1 MYKISLKLVALFF
14 FLLVSQLLL
23 GQSVRVFGFVSNQN
37 DEVVEG
43 VSIEYKR
50 NGTITDAKGYYSI
63 TIPSGKKS
71 SLVFTHLSYENQV
84 INFPSSLNNEHRFD
98 ITLKKEITDSSKLA
112 LTKYNLKN
120 KAIIEITILI

>member
-23 GQSVRVFGFVSNQN
+23 GQSVSVFGIVSNQN

-50 NGTITDAKGYYSI
+50 NGTITDSKGYYSI

-84 INFPSSLNNEHRFD
+84 INFPSSLNN
-98 ITLKKEITDSSKLA
+98 
-112 LTKYNLKN
+112 
-120 KAIIEITILI
+120 

>member
-23 GQSVRVFGFVSNQN
+23 GQSVRVFGIVSNQN

-71 SLVFTHLSYENQV
+71 NLVFLLKQ
-84 INFPSSLNNEHRFD
+84 SLPV
-98 ITLKKEITDSSKLA
+98 
-112 LTKYNLKN
+112 
-120 KAIIEITILI
+120 